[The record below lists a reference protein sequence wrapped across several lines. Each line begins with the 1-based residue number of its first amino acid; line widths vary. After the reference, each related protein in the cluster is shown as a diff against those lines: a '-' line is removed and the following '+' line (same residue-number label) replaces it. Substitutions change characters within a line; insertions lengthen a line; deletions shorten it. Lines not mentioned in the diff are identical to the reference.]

1 MPTRD
6 GPGPD
11 HEELLLLWS
20 ARRTGVL
27 DALTTT
33 AGTVGGVAAE
43 TELDRTTAA
52 RFVRALADYG
62 YLRRVGGEYEPT
74 NRALGFLATRDVRS
88 IGATPRALD
97 LLDSIAALG
106 AGDDGVRDGA
116 ARDAGEPDEPDASD
130 GSNASDERLRHRL
143 GAQAARPAAEVRAG
157 VTAAVHAAP
166 DAERVVDVYGGA
178 GRYAAEFARR
188 GHEPT
193 LVDTARVL
201 DAVGPML
208 AGQGV
213 ETIVAERATA
223 VPVDDADLAVLA
235 GVVQRRSPETNRT
248 HLRSVHDALAPGGAV
263 VVLEPLRGRS
273 ARARRVAVERLAVG
287 RGDAYAAETVE
298 GWLDEGGFVDR
309 VTRDVP
315 GTDQAA
321 VVGRRE
327 RGVD

>member
-6 GPGPD
+6 GSGPD

-43 TELDRTTAA
+43 TELDRATTA

-62 YLRRVGGEYEPT
+62 YLRRVGEEYEPT

-88 IGATPRALD
+88 IGATPWALD
-97 LLDSIAALG
+97 LLDSIADLG
-106 AGDDGVRDGA
+106 GDGDGVRGEA
-116 ARDAGEPDEPDASD
+116 GGNAGEPDEPD
-130 GSNASDERLRHRL
+130 ASDERLRHRL

-157 VTAAVHAAP
+157 VTAAVDAAP
-166 DAERVVDVYGGA
+166 DADRVVDVYGGA

-188 GHEPT
+188 GHEAT
-193 LVDTARVL
+193 LVDSARVL

-213 ETIVAERATA
+213 ETAVAERATA
-223 VPVDDADLAVLA
+223 VPVADADLAVLA
-235 GVVQRRSPETNRT
+235 GVVRRRPPEANRT
-248 HLRSVHDALAPGGAV
+248 LLRSVHDALGPGGAV

-273 ARARRVAVERLAVG
+273 AAARRVAVERLAVG
-287 RGDAYAAETVE
+287 RGDAYAAERVE
-298 GWLDEGGFVDR
+298 GWLDEAGFVDR
-309 VTRDVP
+309 VTRDVS
-315 GTDQAA
+315 GTDQQA